1 MTKVYF
7 RVFKTEKDIMVA
19 VCDADILGKKFSDGK
34 SKLNI
39 EENFYK
45 GTLGT
50 LEDGIQAMNG
60 ATIINVL
67 GENIIS
73 KMIDDG
79 IISEHSVICI
89 CGVPHAQI
97 ICM

>member
-19 VCDADILGKKFSDGK
+19 VCDADIVGKKFSDGK

-50 LEDGIQAMNG
+50 LAMNG

-67 GENIIS
+67 GEKIIS